1 MGAGAIGSVVGGLL
15 SEVGHDVTLIDQ
27 WPAHVDAIKASGL
40 RLGGT
45 CGDRVVRP
53 CALHLHEAQSIQQP
67 FEAVFLSVK
76 GYDTEWAT
84 HFAMRFLRPPDGYL
98 VVFQNGLNDERV
110 ARLVGRE
117 RTLGCVIT
125 IRAGLYEPGAALRTD
140 QAPIGFTVGEL
151 DGTDTPRLRQL
162 VEALNAVI
170 PSRMTHNLAGERWS
184 KLAVNCLANP
194 LAGLSGYST
203 ADVLIEPVPRAIA
216 IRVASEVIKVAR
228 AAGHEVEPIF
238 SIEPQ
243 RYVDAAEGRG
253 LEQLEADLIAHG
265 EGRPGGRPSLLQ
277 DVLKGRR
284 TEIDDLN
291 GAVVAE
297 GQRLGVP
304 TPINAA
310 VVVEI
315 QRHGAGRLTP
325 DPGNLDALARLVA
338 NQPRRPRPVVTRSR
352 LVLEVAE
359 ELASDNSWPWQQARV
374 HLRPQ
379 GGGDGSVTLFGSD
392 SPDSIEQVARGEVD
406 FAIVNP
412 ASPLT
417 LALRGTGPFREP
429 LPLRAV
435 AVIPSE
441 DAFAFAVAER
451 TGLRTLEDIRDR
463 RYPLRVSLRG
473 QRDHGN
479 HFLERE
485 ALGALGF
492 SLDDLVAWGGHVRYD
507 PGLPTGIATSGSNL
521 GTSRLDLVARGEIDA
536 IFDEAI
542 GSWLERGLA
551 IGLRV
556 LSLDPALV
564 EKLEGLGFHRAVL
577 RPAQFRGLDREVL
590 TLDFSGWPIFTRA
603 DVADDVVTAFCAA
616 LDARKERIPWEGEG
630 PLPVERMCRNTPDA
644 PLTVPLH
651 PAAEAYWRQ
660 RGYL

>member
-1 MGAGAIGSVVGGLL
+1 
-15 SEVGHDVTLIDQ
+15 
-27 WPAHVDAIKASGL
+27 
-40 RLGGT
+40 
-45 CGDRVVRP
+45 
-53 CALHLHEAQSIQQP
+53 
-67 FEAVFLSVK
+67 
-76 GYDTEWAT
+76 
-84 HFAMRFLRPPDGYL
+84 
-98 VVFQNGLNDERV
+98 
-110 ARLVGRE
+110 
-117 RTLGCVIT
+117 
-125 IRAGLYEPGAALRTD
+125 
-140 QAPIGFTVGEL
+140 
-151 DGTDTPRLRQL
+151 
-162 VEALNAVI
+162 
-170 PSRMTHNLAGERWS
+170 
-184 KLAVNCLANP
+184 
-194 LAGLSGYST
+194 
-203 ADVLIEPVPRAIA
+203 
-216 IRVASEVIKVAR
+216 
-228 AAGHEVEPIF
+228 
-238 SIEPQ
+238 
-243 RYVDAAEGRG
+243 
-253 LEQLEADLIAHG
+253 
-265 EGRPGGRPSLLQ
+265 
-277 DVLKGRR
+277 
-284 TEIDDLN
+284 
-291 GAVVAE
+291 
-297 GQRLGVP
+297 
-304 TPINAA
+304 
-310 VVVEI
+310 
-315 QRHGAGRLTP
+315 
-325 DPGNLDALARLVA
+325 
-338 NQPRRPRPVVTRSR
+338 
-352 LVLEVAE
+352 
-359 ELASDNSWPWQQARV
+359 
-374 HLRPQ
+374 
-379 GGGDGSVTLFGSD
+379 
-392 SPDSIEQVARGEVD
+392 
-406 FAIVNP
+406 P

-417 LALRGTGPFREP
+417 LAVRGTGPFREP

-521 GTSRLDLVARGEIDA
+521 GTSRLDLVARGQVDA